1 MCLYKLIYKHFLCP
15 SLHLFQNFF
24 YPSSLLTINDFFPS
38 YTTDENSVSASESI
52 AFAQLAISLGVR
64 GVTVVAASGD
74 DGANSVYA
82 RGSFVSHCTLLL

>member
-1 MCLYKLIYKHFLCP
+1 MPVTAPFFKI
-15 SLHLFQNFF
+15 SSSHLLSF
-24 YPSSLLTINDFFPS
+24 TINDFFPS